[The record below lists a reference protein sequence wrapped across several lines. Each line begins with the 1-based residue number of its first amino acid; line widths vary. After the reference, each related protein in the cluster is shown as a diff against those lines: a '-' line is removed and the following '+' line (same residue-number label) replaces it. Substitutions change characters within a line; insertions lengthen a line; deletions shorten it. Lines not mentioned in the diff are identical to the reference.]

1 MLSTNKT
8 NNFEKSNKRTNFLLI
23 LNSIVL
29 IFSTLVILTNG
40 FHAFPSIKLVNF
52 FDYKYFYYFL
62 SSISLSYILVHF
74 YYRNNDNDD
83 INNKIAKCAF
93 IFLACF
99 WLTSFIY
106 MLTNNWTHTFSSD
119 RFVYEA
125 TKNIE
130 EKIEKKGESLE
141 MNNTIL
147 VIERLNEL
155 KSKTNDENIV
165 EEIDR
170 ELKKYDILLY
180 EEFSKKKE
188 KEVTSA
194 ILSVLLLSF
203 VLIVVLLVIT
213 DLLKEAKEEG
223 ELNN

>member
-1 MLSTNKT
+1 MLSINKT
-8 NNFEKSNKRTNFLLI
+8 NNFDKSNKRTNFLLI

-62 SSISLSYILVHF
+62 SAISLSYILIHF
-74 YYRNNDNDD
+74 YYRNNADIDD
-83 INNKIAKCAF
+83 KIAKCTF

-130 EKIEKKGESLE
+130 ERIEKKDESLE
-141 MNNTIL
+141 MNNTLL
-147 VIERLNEL
+147 VIERLSEL
-155 KSKTNDENIV
+155 KSKTNDENIIK
-165 EEIDR
+165 EIDK

-180 EEFSKKKE
+180 EEFGKKKE
-188 KEVTSA
+188 REVTSA

-213 DLLKEAKEEG
+213 DLLKEEHK
-223 ELNN
+223 